1 MTAISISFDIG
12 GVEMR
17 RYDMDAFL
25 TEICECCD
33 RISASRSCYDI
44 DDSQIRNL
52 KREIE
57 DFSIANK
64 DTILSMYRYAEVGGK
79 YQYVLATDLSAAM
92 LKYEEYHDDLME
104 FIKKM
109 LSKESEKRGI
119 EESLEYCRRASQVD
133 KKIQNEL
140 FGEPEKVL
148 FPRTLES
155 LEMIMALSVFCDKV
169 SDNFI
174 FLSQKNQVISPR
186 VRWLIDLYV
195 SSVTEF
201 TTRMLK
207 EYVSLFNNLKE
218 VAINGVKPEIDV
230 ISEFRLF

>member
-64 DTILSMYRYAEVGGK
+64 DTILSMYSSISGCRSDCSV
-79 YQYVLATDLSAAM
+79 VLR
-92 LKYEEYHDDLME
+92 
-104 FIKKM
+104 
-109 LSKESEKRGI
+109 SEKG
-119 EESLEYCRRASQVD
+119 
-133 KKIQNEL
+133 
-140 FGEPEKVL
+140 
-148 FPRTLES
+148 
-155 LEMIMALSVFCDKV
+155 
-169 SDNFI
+169 
-174 FLSQKNQVISPR
+174 
-186 VRWLIDLYV
+186 
-195 SSVTEF
+195 
-201 TTRMLK
+201 
-207 EYVSLFNNLKE
+207 
-218 VAINGVKPEIDV
+218 
-230 ISEFRLF
+230 